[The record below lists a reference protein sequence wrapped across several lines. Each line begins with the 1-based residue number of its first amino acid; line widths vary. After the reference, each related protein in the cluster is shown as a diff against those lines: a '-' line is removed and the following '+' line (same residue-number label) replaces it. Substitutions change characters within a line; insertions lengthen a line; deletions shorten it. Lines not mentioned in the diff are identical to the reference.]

1 MKFSEN
7 WLREWVAPALST
19 EQLVEQLTMAGLEV
33 DAVAQGAAS
42 FTGVVIAEIV
52 STEPHPDA
60 DKLQICQVNTNQGLV
75 QVVCGAPNA
84 RPGLKVPFAT
94 VGAVLPGDFKIKKA
108 KLRGVESFGMLTG
121 ASELGLEEK
130 SPGLMELPVGA
141 PLGQD
146 IREYLKLN
154 DQQIEVDLTPNRG
167 DCLSILGLA
176 RETAALNQLDF
187 SPEKIL
193 PVEPQIEDQ
202 LEVTISATNECPR
215 YIGRVIRNLD
225 MDAVTPLWM
234 KEKLRRSGI
243 RSIDPVV
250 DVTNYV
256 LLELGQP
263 LHAFD
268 ANRLEGNID
277 VRLAASAEKITL
289 LDSRLIELNDDT
301 LVIAD
306 DSGAIAVAGIM
317 GGESTAVCAETRD
330 IFLESA
336 FFAPLAIVGRARSY
350 NMQTDAS
357 HRFERGVDYCIQRD
371 AIERAT
377 ALIIEI
383 AGGQPGPL
391 IEKVGSGCLPSS
403 DRVDLTRKQLD
414 RILGVDIS
422 DLELTGMFA
431 RLGMSIE
438 QTGSDW
444 QVTPPPHRFDI
455 EIEADLIEEV
465 ARLYGYNRMPTSTSL
480 VRLDFRADPEGV
492 MNTDLL
498 KQCLVHRGYQEVIT
512 YSFVEPKLQ
521 NKIYPDRVA
530 KPLLNPMSK
539 DMSVMRT
546 GLWSGLLDTLAH
558 NVKRRQLQMSLFETG
573 LQFVEVDGKLEQK
586 SVMAGLVYGN
596 RSAEGWSNP
605 DNKVDFF
612 DLKGDIESL
621 LKMGAQPQNYSF
633 VAAQYPSLHPG
644 QTAQIMFEGEKVGIV
659 GALHPELQGQLDLPD
674 PVYLFEIELDFV
686 SQRAIAEFAELS
698 KFPGS
703 RRDLSL
709 SVPSEL
715 PVGELVS
722 GIRSSVD
729 NTFQDVLVFDLYEGD
744 GVEAGR
750 KSIALGLTFQHH
762 SRTLNE
768 DEVNQSIDRILA
780 SLNTEFNVVLRA

>member
-1 MKFSEN
+1 MKFSEH
-7 WLREWVAPALST
+7 WLREWIAPALST

-33 DAVAQGAAS
+33 DAVAPVAEP
-42 FTGVVIAEIV
+42 FTGVIVAEIV

-60 DKLQICQVNTNQGLV
+60 DKLQVCQVNTDQDLV

-146 IREYLKLN
+146 IRKYLKLD

-187 SPEKIL
+187 SPEKPA
-193 PVEPQIEDQ
+193 PVAAQIADE
-202 LEVTISATNECPR
+202 LSVSISATGECPR

-225 MDAVTPLWM
+225 MTATTPLWM
-234 KEKLRRSGI
+234 KERLRRSGI
-243 RSIDPVV
+243 RSIDPIV

-268 ANRLEGNID
+268 ANRLTGNID
-277 VRLAASAEKITL
+277 VRLAKSAEEITL
-289 LDSRLIELNDDT
+289 LDGRSLALNDDT

-306 DSGAIAVAGIM
+306 GSGAIAVAGIM
-317 GGESTAVCAETRD
+317 GGASTAVGAETTD

-350 NMQTDAS
+350 NLQTDAS
-357 HRFERGVDYCIQRD
+357 HRFERGVDYDIQRD

-377 ALIIEI
+377 ALIIKI

-391 IEKVGSGCLPSS
+391 TEVVDADCLPNASS
-403 DRVDLTRKQLD
+403 VDLTRKQLD
-414 RILGVDIS
+414 RILGVEVTDA
-422 DLELTGMFA
+422 ELVGMFT
-431 RLGMSIE
+431 RLGMPIE
-438 QTGSDW
+438 QIGLDW
-444 QVTPPPHRFDI
+444 KVTPPPHRFDI

-465 ARLYGYNRMPTSTSL
+465 ARLYGYNRMPTRTSL
-480 VRLDFRADPEGV
+480 IRLDFRP
-492 MNTDLL
+492 NTETVIPTDTL

-512 YSFVEPKLQ
+512 YSFVEPTLQ

-530 KPLLNPMSK
+530 KPLLNPMSQE
-539 DMSVMRT
+539 MSIMRT
-546 GLWSGLLDTLAH
+546 GLWCGLLDTLCH
-558 NVKRRQLQMSLFETG
+558 NVKRRRLQMRLFETG
-573 LQFVEVDGKLEQK
+573 LQFVEVDGELEQK
-586 SVMAGLVYGN
+586 TVMAGLVYGN
-596 RSAEGWSNP
+596 LMTEGWNNQGS
-605 DNKVDFF
+605 KTDFF
-612 DLKGDIESL
+612 DLKGDVESL
-621 LKMGAQPQNYSF
+621 LAIGAQSNQYTF

-644 QTAQIMFEGEKVGIV
+644 QTAQILFDGEPVGIL
-659 GALHPELQGQLDLPD
+659 GALHPELQSQLDLSD
-674 PVYLFEIELDFV
+674 PVFLFEMDLEFV
-686 SQRAIAEFAELS
+686 SQRHITEFAELS
-698 KFPGS
+698 KFPSS

-709 SVPSEL
+709 SVPSDL
-715 PVGELVS
+715 PVGKLIS
-722 GIRSSVD
+722 GIHSTVD
-729 NTFQDVLVFDLYEGD
+729 ETFQDVVVFDVYEGD
-744 GVEAGR
+744 GVEIGQ
-750 KSIALGLTFQHH
+750 KSIALGLTFRHH

-768 DEVNQSIDRILA
+768 DEVSQNIDRIIA
-780 SLNTEFNVVLRA
+780 FLNEELNVTLRA

>member
-7 WLREWVAPALST
+7 WLREWVSPALST

-33 DAVAQGAAS
+33 DAVAPVAAS
-42 FTGVVIAEIV
+42 FRGVVVAEIV
-52 STEPHPDA
+52 SAEPHPDA
-60 DKLQICQVNTNQGLV
+60 DKLQVCQVNTGDELV

-94 VGAVLPGDFKIKKA
+94 VGAILPDDFKINKA

-141 PLGQD
+141 PLGKD
-146 IREYLKLN
+146 IREYLKLD

-176 RETAALNQLDF
+176 RETAALNKLDF
-187 SPEKIL
+187 NPEKIA
-193 PVEPQIEDQ
+193 PVTSQIEDQ
-202 LEVTISATNECPR
+202 LEVTISATEECPR

-225 MDAVTPLWM
+225 MGAVTPLWM

-243 RSIDPVV
+243 RSIDPIV

-256 LLELGQP
+256 LIELGQP

-268 ANRLEGNID
+268 ANRLSGNIK
-277 VRLAASAEKITL
+277 VRLAETAEKITL
-289 LDSRLIELNDDT
+289 LDSREIELNADT

-330 IFLESA
+330 LFLESA

-357 HRFERGVDYCIQRD
+357 HRFERGVDYCLQRD

-377 ALIIEI
+377 TLILEI
-383 AGGQPGPL
+383 AGGQPGAI
-391 IEKVGSGCLPSS
+391 IENVERGCLPSAKP
-403 DRVDLTRKQLD
+403 VDLTRKQLD
-414 RILGVDIS
+414 RILGVEITDA
-422 DLELTGMFA
+422 ELTGMFT
-431 RLGMSIE
+431 RLGMPIE
-438 QTGSDW
+438 QIGSDW
-444 QVTPPPHRFDI
+444 KVTPPPHRFDI

-465 ARLYGYNRMPTSTSL
+465 ARLYGYNLMPTRTSL
-480 VRLDFRADPEGV
+480 IRLDFRPDTEAV
-492 MNTDLL
+492 MSADLL
-498 KQCLVHRGYQEVIT
+498 KECLVHRGYQEVIT

-521 NKIYPDRVA
+521 NKIYPDRIA
-530 KPLLNPMSK
+530 KPLLNPMSQ

-546 GLWSGLLDTLAH
+546 GLWSGLLNTLTH
-558 NVKRRQLQMSLFETG
+558 NVKRRQLQMRLFETG
-573 LQFVEVDGKLEQK
+573 LQFVEVDGELEQK

-596 RSAEGWSNP
+596 GLAEGWSNP
-605 DNKVDFF
+605 ENKLDFF
-612 DLKGDIESL
+612 DLKGDVESL
-621 LKMGAQPQNYSF
+621 LEMGAHVQNYSF
-633 VAAQYPSLHPG
+633 AAAQYPSLHPG
-644 QTAQIMFEGEKVGIV
+644 QTAKILFEGKPVGIL
-659 GALHPELQGQLDLPD
+659 GALHPELQGQLDLAD
-674 PVYLFEIELDFV
+674 PVFLFEIELDFV
-686 SQRAIAEFAELS
+686 CQRKVIEFVELS

-715 PVGELVS
+715 SVGELLA
-722 GIRSSVD
+722 GIRASVD
-729 NTFQDVLVFDLYEGD
+729 ETFQDVVVFDLYEGE

-768 DEVNQSIDRILA
+768 DEVNQSIERIVTYL
-780 SLNTEFNVVLRA
+780 SNELNVVLRA

>member
-33 DAVAQGAAS
+33 DAVAPVAAS
-42 FTGVVIAEIV
+42 FSGVVVAEIV

-60 DKLQICQVNTNQGLV
+60 DKLQICQVNTDQDLV

-94 VGAVLPGDFKIKKA
+94 IGAVLPGDFKIKKA
-108 KLRGVESFGMLTG
+108 KLRGIESFGMLTG

-187 SPEKIL
+187 DPEKNAAVAL
-193 PVEPQIEDQ
+193 QIEDQ
-202 LEVTISATNECPR
+202 LEVSISATNECPR
-215 YIGRVIRNLD
+215 YIGRVIRDLD

-243 RSIDPVV
+243 RSIDPIV

-268 ANRLEGNID
+268 ANRISGNID
-277 VRLAASAEKITL
+277 IRLAAPAEKITL
-289 LDSRLIELNDDT
+289 LDDRSIELNDDT

-306 DSGAIAVAGIM
+306 DSGAIAIAGIM
-317 GGESTAVCAETRD
+317 GGESTAVCAETKD

-391 IEKVGSGCLPSS
+391 TEKVESGCLPSA
-403 DRVDLTRKQLD
+403 DRVQLTRKQLD
-414 RILGVDIS
+414 RILGVEITDS
-422 DLELTGMFA
+422 ELSGMFS
-431 RLGMSIE
+431 RLGMPIK

-480 VRLDFRADPEGV
+480 IRLAFRPDTEALIS
-492 MNTDLL
+492 TDSL

-530 KPLLNPMSK
+530 KPLLNPMSQ

-546 GLWSGLLDTLAH
+546 GLWSGLLDTLVH
-558 NVKRRQLQMSLFETG
+558 NVKRRQLQMRLFETG

-586 SVMAGLVYGN
+586 SVMAGLAYGN
-596 RSAEGWSNP
+596 SMVEGWNNS
-605 DNKVDFF
+605 DSKIDFF
-612 DLKGDIESL
+612 DLKGDVESL
-621 LKMGAQPQNYSF
+621 LEMGAQPQNYTF
-633 VAAQYPSLHPG
+633 VASQYPSLHPG
-644 QTAQIMFEGEKVGIV
+644 QTAQIIFDGQPIGIM
-659 GALHPELQGQLDLPD
+659 GALHPELQGQLDLSD
-674 PVYLFEIELDFV
+674 PAFLFEIDLDFL
-686 SQRAIAEFAELS
+686 SQRSIAEFAELS

-715 PVGELVS
+715 PVGELLS

-729 NTFQDVLVFDLYEGD
+729 DTFQDVRVFDLYEGD

-780 SLNTEFNVVLRA
+780 SLNKEFNVVLRA

>member
-1 MKFSEN
+1 MKFSKN
-7 WLREWVAPALST
+7 WLTEWVAPALST
-19 EQLVEQLTMAGLEV
+19 EQFVEQLTMAGLEV
-33 DAVAQGAAS
+33 DAVAPVAAS
-42 FTGVVIAEIV
+42 FSGVVVAEIV
-52 STEPHPDA
+52 SAEPHPDA
-60 DKLQICQVNTNQGLV
+60 DKLQVCQVNAGQQLV
-75 QVVCGAPNA
+75 QIVCGAANA
-84 RPGLKVPFAT
+84 RPGLKVPLAM
-94 VGAVLPGDFKIKKA
+94 VDAILPDDFKIKKA

-130 SPGLMELPVGA
+130 SPGLMELPVDA

-146 IREYLKLN
+146 IREYLKLD

-176 RETAALNQLDF
+176 RETAALNKLDF
-187 SPEKIL
+187 NPEKIA
-193 PVEPQIEDQ
+193 PITPEIEDQ
-202 LEVTISATNECPR
+202 LDVTIGATQECPR

-225 MDAVTPLWM
+225 MGAVTPLWM

-243 RSIDPVV
+243 RSIDPIV

-268 ANRLEGNID
+268 ANRLSGNIN
-277 VRLAASAEKITL
+277 VRLAESAEKITL
-289 LDSRLIELNDDT
+289 LDSREIELNADT

-317 GGESTAVCAETRD
+317 GGDSTAVCAETRD
-330 IFLESA
+330 LFLESA

-357 HRFERGVDYCIQRD
+357 HRFERGVDYCLQRD

-377 ALIIEI
+377 GLILEI

-391 IEKVGSGCLPSS
+391 IEKVKSDCLPSAKP
-403 DRVDLTRKQLD
+403 VDLTRKQLD
-414 RILGVDIS
+414 RILGVEITDA
-422 DLELTGMFA
+422 ELKDMFT
-431 RLGMSIE
+431 RLGMPIE
-438 QTGSDW
+438 QTGTDW

-465 ARLYGYNRMPTSTSL
+465 ARLYGYTRMPTRTSL
-480 VRLDFRADPEGV
+480 IRLDFRPDTEAV
-492 MNTDLL
+492 MSADLL
-498 KQCLVHRGYQEVIT
+498 KECLVHRGYQEVIT

-530 KPLLNPMSK
+530 KPLLNPMSQ

-546 GLWSGLLDTLAH
+546 GLWSGLLNTLTY
-558 NVKRRQLQMSLFETG
+558 NVKRRQLQMRLFETG
-573 LQFVEVDGKLEQK
+573 LQFVEVDGQLEQK

-596 RSAEGWSNP
+596 GLAEGWTNRE
-605 DNKVDFF
+605 NKLDFF
-612 DLKGDIESL
+612 DLKGDVESL
-621 LKMGAQPQNYSF
+621 LDMGAQTQNYSF
-633 VAAQYPSLHPG
+633 ETAQYASLHPG
-644 QTAQIMFEGEKVGIV
+644 QTAQILFEGQPIGIL
-659 GALHPELQGQLDLPD
+659 GALHPELQGQLDLTD
-674 PVYLFEIELDFV
+674 PVFLFEIELDFV
-686 SQRAIAEFAELS
+686 SQRQVTEFAELS

-715 PVGELVS
+715 PVGELLA
-722 GIRSSVD
+722 GIRSNVD
-729 NTFQDVLVFDLYEGD
+729 ETFQDVVVFDLYEGD
-744 GVEAGR
+744 GVEKGR
-750 KSIALGLTFQHH
+750 KSIALGLTFQHQ

-768 DEVNQSIDRILA
+768 DEVNQSIERIVTY
-780 SLNTEFNVVLRA
+780 LNNELNVVLRA

>member
-33 DAVAQGAAS
+33 DAVAPVAAS
-42 FTGVVIAEIV
+42 FSGVVVAEIV

-60 DKLQICQVNTNQGLV
+60 DKLQICQVNTDRDLV

-94 VGAVLPGDFKIKKA
+94 IGAVLPGDFKIKKA
-108 KLRGVESFGMLTG
+108 KLRGIESFGMLTG

-187 SPEKIL
+187 DPAKIAA
-193 PVEPQIEDQ
+193 VTPQIEDQ
-202 LEVTISATNECPR
+202 LEVGISATNECPR
-215 YIGRVIRNLD
+215 YIGRVIRDLD

-243 RSIDPVV
+243 RSIDPIV

-268 ANRLEGNID
+268 ANRISGNID
-277 VRLAASAEKITL
+277 IRLAAPAEKITL
-289 LDSRLIELNDDT
+289 LDGRSIELNDDT

-306 DSGAIAVAGIM
+306 DSGAIAIAGIM
-317 GGESTAVCAETRD
+317 GGESTAVCAETKD

-391 IEKVGSGCLPSS
+391 TEKVESGCLPSAA
-403 DRVDLTRKQLD
+403 RVQLTRKQLD
-414 RILGVDIS
+414 RILGVEITDS
-422 DLELTGMFA
+422 ELTGMFS
-431 RLGMSIE
+431 RLGMPIK

-480 VRLDFRADPEGV
+480 IRLAFRPDTEALIS
-492 MNTDLL
+492 TDSL

-530 KPLLNPMSK
+530 KPLLNPMSQ

-546 GLWSGLLDTLAH
+546 GLWSGLLDTLVH
-558 NVKRRQLQMSLFETG
+558 NVKRRQLQMRLFETG

-586 SVMAGLVYGN
+586 SVMAGLAYGN
-596 RSAEGWSNP
+596 SMVEGWNNS
-605 DNKVDFF
+605 DSKIDFF
-612 DLKGDIESL
+612 DLKGDVESL
-621 LKMGAQPQNYSF
+621 LEMGAQPQNYTF
-633 VAAQYPSLHPG
+633 AASQYPSLHPG
-644 QTAQIMFEGEKVGIV
+644 QTAQIIFDGQPIGIM
-659 GALHPELQGQLDLPD
+659 GALHPELQGQLDLSD
-674 PVYLFEIELDFV
+674 PAFLFEIDLDFL
-686 SQRAIAEFAELS
+686 SQRSIAEFAELS

-715 PVGELVS
+715 PVGELLS

-729 NTFQDVLVFDLYEGD
+729 DTFQDVRVFDLYEGD
-744 GVEAGR
+744 GVETGR

-780 SLNTEFNVVLRA
+780 SLNKEFNVVLRA